1 MASRE
6 WLSLEHGKQTMTL
19 RRRTRDKEATRAR
32 LLTAGFQ
39 EVYTHGFQAASVDHI
54 LGRLK
59 LTKGAFFHHFPNK
72 LAFGYALVD
81 EVIAG
86 MIRAQWVQP
95 LAVSIDPLTTIG
107 DAFEAGVHVL
117 EAAPLNLGCPLN
129 NLAQEMSPLD
139 GGFRLRTQQVFEL
152 WMQTYDLALRRG
164 QAAGTVSTSIDPA
177 AEAFALVAQIEGVL
191 SLAKNSQD
199 KRALRLGLANLRAR
213 LDSLRPARAAG
224 KKARPRRSAS
234 R

>member
-1 MASRE
+1 
-6 WLSLEHGKQTMTL
+6 
-19 RRRTRDKEATRAR
+19 
-32 LLTAGFQ
+32 
-39 EVYTHGFQAASVDHI
+39 VYTHGFQAASVDHI
-54 LGRLK
+54 LKRLK

-95 LAVSIDPLTTIG
+95 LAVSDDPLTTIG
-107 DAFEAGVHVL
+107 DAFEGGVIVL
-117 EAAPLNLGCPLN
+117 EAFPQNLGCPLN
-129 NLAQEMSPLD
+129 NLAQEMSALD

-152 WMQTYDLALRRG
+152 WMQTYELALRRG
-164 QAAGTVSTSIDPA
+164 QATGTVSTSIDPRG
-177 AEAFALVAQIEGVL
+177 EAFALVAQIEGVL

-199 KRALRLGLANLRAR
+199 KRSLRLGLASLRAR
-213 LDSLRPARAAG
+213 LGSLRPAKTGHEKRV
-224 KKARPRRSAS
+224 RPRRAG